1 MNVHSILLV
10 YTCGAA
16 VLAIWLVA
24 RFPRFGPSTIL
35 GATGMLLAAFA
46 VAAIVPAVVQT
57 LVGDDGNRMG
67 GFVALVGLVLPTL
80 AAMFWSAARLLRAF
94 CGLFPG
100 MR

>member
-16 VLAIWLVA
+16 ALAIWLVA

-46 VAAIVPAVVQT
+46 VATVVPTVVQT
-57 LVGDDGNRMG
+57 LVGDGSRIG
-67 GFVALVGLVLPTL
+67 GFVGLVGLVLPTL
-80 AAMFWSAARLLRAF
+80 AVMFWSAARLLRAF